1 MQQSTILAGVATAF
15 PRYLWDLLLPQTKLT
30 LNLLHQSTANPTM
43 LAWEFFSGPFNYDAT
58 PLGPLGICV
67 ISHDKPLTRKWW
79 GFRGK
84 DGWSVVV
91 LLEHYRCQQFIPNDL

>member
-43 LAWEFFSGPFNYDAT
+43 LAWEFFSGPFNYDVT
-58 PLGPLGICV
+58 PLGPLRICV
-67 ISHDKPLTRKWW
+67 ISHDKPLTQKWW
-79 GFRGK
+79 GFRGN